1 MRRCGARFGWSVV
14 ALLGHAHAT
23 EQSPK
28 AAFEYDSV
36 EGCPG
41 EFTFRAQV
49 QARTAKLEV
58 LPPSGNGAASASFGL
73 VVKLSRANSGY
84 AGVLETWR
92 NGASTSSQLT
102 APTCDEVVAGLAIAA
117 ALAAE
122 AEEPPPA
129 PASAPSPVTAPVVEV
144 SRAIPEVDVFLR
156 RSWSRWLLGA
166 ELGLGAGYGPGPRL
180 GFGLMFGRAPALPRH
195 VAWRLSVDTALGKD
209 AHDTSGHAATT
220 LQFSWFG
227 ARADVCPLTLSVD
240 FSSVLLACPS
250 VEVGLLHASASTG
263 ESSTRPWLAPGLAL
277 HLTTLLGRGRFFLDA
292 EAAAHA
298 VVTRDRYWFRPD
310 TTAYRPP
317 GIAGSFG
324 FAGGIAF

>member
-14 ALLGHAHAT
+14 ALLGHAHAAAH
-23 EQSPK
+23 SPK

-58 LPPSGNGAASASFGL
+58 LPPSASSAASAPFGL
-73 VVKLSRANSGY
+73 VVKLSRADSGY

-122 AEEPPPA
+122 AEEPPTAPA
-129 PASAPSPVTAPVVEV
+129 PAMQLLRTAPISEA
-144 SRAIPEVDVFLR
+144 RPEVDVFVR
-156 RSWSRWLLGA
+156 RSHWLLGA
-166 ELGLGAGYGPGPRL
+166 ELGQRAGYGPGARW
-180 GFGLMFGRAPALPRH
+180 GFGLVFGRAPVLSRH
-195 VAWRLSVDTALGKD
+195 VAWRLSVDAALGKD

-220 LQFSWFG
+220 LQLSWFG
-227 ARADVCPLTLSVD
+227 ARADVCPLALSLD
-240 FSSVLLACPS
+240 SSSVLLACPS

-263 ESSTRPWLAPGLAL
+263 ESSNRPWLAPGLAL
-277 HLTTLLGRGRFFLDA
+277 HFTTLLGRGGFFLDA
-292 EAAAHA
+292 QASAHA

-310 TTAYRPP
+310 TAAYRTPWV
-317 GIAGSFG
+317 AASFG
-324 FAGGIAF
+324 FVGGIAF

>member
-1 MRRCGARFGWSVV
+1 MKRCGVRLGLSVA
-14 ALLGHAHAT
+14 ALIGHAHAA
-23 EQSPK
+23 EPSPK
-28 AAFEYDSV
+28 AAFEYDAV

-58 LPPSGNGAASASFGL
+58 LPPSGDKVASAPLGL
-73 VVKLSRANSGY
+73 VVRLSRAEAGY

-122 AEEPPPA
+122 AEEPPSAPA
-129 PASAPSPVTAPVVEV
+129 PLTVPVVEGPTPL
-144 SRAIPEVDVFLR
+144 REVDVFVR
-156 RSWSRWLLGA
+156 RSRSHWLLGA
-166 ELGLGAGYGPGPRL
+166 DLGLGAGYGPGRRL
-180 GFGLMFGRAPALPRH
+180 GFGLMFGRAPAILRH
-195 VAWRLSVDTALGKD
+195 VAWRLSLEAAVGND
-209 AHDTSGHAATT
+209 AHDSGGNAATA
-220 LQFSWFG
+220 LQLSWFG
-227 ARADVCPLTLSVD
+227 ARADVCPLTLPLD

-250 VEVGLLHASASTG
+250 VEVGLLHASASSG
-263 ESSTRPWLAPGLAL
+263 ESSNRPWLAPGLAL
-277 HLTTLLGRGRFFLDA
+277 HATTLLSQSRFFLDFQA
-292 EAAAHA
+292 SAHA

-310 TTAYRPP
+310 TLAYRTPWVD
-317 GIAGSFG
+317 AGFG